1 MVTVDADAHV
11 IEGDS
16 TWAYLPEDDKRFK
29 PRILVQIE
37 SGNTDAATEKWWMF
51 DSNFT
56 PAHLVVNE
64 VDIAVESRELTSVAH
79 RLAHMDELD
88 IDVQVLYPTI
98 FLNPCFD
105 DAAGELALYRAYNRW
120 MADIW
125 KQAPNRLRWAAAIP
139 LNSMHKVREE
149 IAFCKEHGAV
159 SIFLRPYE
167 CERVVFD
174 PFFYPLY
181 EFAQKFDL
189 AITIHSGIGSANLK
203 RILLPHFF
211 SIFRASLV
219 NCFHAIVLSEL
230 PKKFPG
236 VRWGI
241 IEGRAGWLPWIVS
254 DLQKR
259 FHKQGKRIGPDLLKD
274 NNIFVTLEL
283 EDDLSEIIKCVGDDN
298 LIIGTDYG
306 HCDTSAEIEA
316 LRILA
321 ENGKVPK
328 SSVDK
333 ILGPNAE
340 RLYKI

>member
-1 MVTVDADAHV
+1 MLVDAAIDQMWPDE
-11 IEGDS
+11 IEQ
-16 TWAYLPEDDKRFK
+16 AQPIKVL
-29 PRILVQIE
+29 LQVNNHE
-37 SGNTDAATEKWWMF
+37 SHKKNGGQSSQE
-51 DSNFT
+51 S
-56 PAHLVVNE
+56 E
-64 VDIAVESRELTSVAH
+64 V
-79 RLAHMDELD
+79 
-88 IDVQVLYPTI
+88 
-98 FLNPCFD
+98 
-105 DAAGELALYRAYNRW
+105 
-120 MADIW
+120 
-125 KQAPNRLRWAAAIP
+125 
-139 LNSMHKVREE
+139 
-149 IAFCKEHGAV
+149 
-159 SIFLRPYE
+159 
-167 CERVVFD
+167 
-174 PFFYPLY
+174 Y